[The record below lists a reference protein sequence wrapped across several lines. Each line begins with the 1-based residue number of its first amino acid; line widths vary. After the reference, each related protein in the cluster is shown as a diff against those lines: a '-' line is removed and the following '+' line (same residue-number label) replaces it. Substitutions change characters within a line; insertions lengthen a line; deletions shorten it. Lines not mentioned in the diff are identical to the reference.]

1 MKKEIK
7 VNQMIYIK
15 LKTLNEML
23 EYCKKKPD
31 LKISAL
37 IEMMWNEFKK
47 YK

>member
-23 EYCKKKPD
+23 GYCKKSN

-37 IEMMWNEFKK
+37 IELMWSEFKRFK
-47 YK
+47 

>member
-23 EYCKKKPD
+23 EYCKKTD
-31 LKISAL
+31 LKISSL